1 MVNKNHGDSKT
12 KTRGLKRSVSPD
24 SSLIGERKVKTAKIQ
39 LQRNVGGNKENIIKQ
54 IQSEMVLTKHSSL
67 IIVNKEDSVDIPWYQ
82 SHQLW
87 SNMMI
92 KTLDETYKCRLNFLD
107 SHPFI
112 TTKMR
117 SVLFDWLIE
126 VSEVYQLHRETYHLS
141 IAYIDQYLC
150 NTNNLPKNKFQLL
163 GITSLFV
170 AAKIEEIYP
179 PRLSDFS
186 YITDNTCSEE
196 DILDMELDLMNALN
210 WYINPITSISWL
222 LIYLQVEYDMKNFLN
237 NNNNNHSLRKKR
249 RLSLSNSEILKS
261 SILSNVHRSTD
272 FLQIFSLAVQLLD
285 LCSLD
290 IEYSQ
295 FSKNI
300 LAASTILLY
309 KSNWPIKQ
317 ITGLTDDD
325 ISICQQ
331 WMKPFYEI
339 LSESLSNS
347 SNRSSSTVPIEE
359 IYSIQIH
366 NVSMDLLV
374 NVHEKRSKV
383 VPSIMNNWP
392 FRDLLNHLSWSST
405 LLIKQQNEEKQEKQ
419 QQQINDVI
427 IIV

>member
-1 MVNKNHGDSKT
+1 
-12 KTRGLKRSVSPD
+12 
-24 SSLIGERKVKTAKIQ
+24 
-39 LQRNVGGNKENIIKQ
+39 
-54 IQSEMVLTKHSSL
+54 MVLTKHSSL
-67 IIVNKEDSVDIPWYQ
+67 IIVNKENSIDIPWYQ

-92 KTLDETYKCRLNFLD
+92 KTLDKTYKCHLNFLD
-107 SHPFI
+107 SHPLI

-186 YITDNTCSEE
+186 YVTDNTCSEE

-210 WYINPITSISWL
+210 WYINPITSISWV
-222 LIYLQVEYDMKNFLN
+222 LIYLQVEYDMKSFLN
-237 NNNNNHSLRKKR
+237 NNNNRSLRKKR
-249 RLSLSNSEILKS
+249 RLSLSNSEILRS
-261 SILSNVHRSTD
+261 SILTNVHRSTD
-272 FLQIFSLAVQLLD
+272 FLQIFSLAARLLD

-295 FSKNI
+295 YSKHI
-300 LAASTILLY
+300 LAASSILLY
-309 KSNWPIKQ
+309 KSNWPVQQ

-325 ISICQQ
+325 LSMCQQ
-331 WMKPFYEI
+331 WMKPFYEV

-347 SNRSSSTVPIEE
+347 SNRSSSVPIDE

-366 NVSMDLLV
+366 NISMDLFV
-374 NVHEKRSKV
+374 NVYEKRSEFV
-383 VPSIMNNWP
+383 SSIMNNRP
-392 FRDLLNHLSWSST
+392 FRDLLNHFSWSST
-405 LLIKQQNEEKQEKQ
+405 LLKQQQNDEEEQQ

>member
-1 MVNKNHGDSKT
+1 MVNNNHGDSKT

-24 SSLIGERKVKTAKIQ
+24 PSVIDERKVKTTKMN
-39 LQRNVGGNKENIIKQ
+39 LQRYDGDKENIIKR

-67 IIVNKEDSVDIPWYQ
+67 IIVNKENSIDIPWYQ

-92 KTLDETYKCRLNFLD
+92 KTLDKTYKCHLNFLD
-107 SHPFI
+107 SHPLI

-186 YITDNTCSEE
+186 YVTDNTCSEE

-210 WYINPITSISWL
+210 WYINPITSISWV
-222 LIYLQVEYDMKNFLN
+222 LIYLQVEYDMKSFLN
-237 NNNNNHSLRKKR
+237 NNNNRSLRKKR
-249 RLSLSNSEILKS
+249 RLSLSNSEILRS
-261 SILSNVHRSTD
+261 SILTNVHRSTD
-272 FLQIFSLAVQLLD
+272 FLQIFSLAARLLD

-295 FSKNI
+295 YSKHI
-300 LAASTILLY
+300 LAASSILLY
-309 KSNWPIKQ
+309 KSNWPVQQ

-325 ISICQQ
+325 LSMCQQ
-331 WMKPFYEI
+331 WMKPFYEV

-347 SNRSSSTVPIEE
+347 SNRSSSVPIDE

-366 NVSMDLLV
+366 NISMDLFV
-374 NVHEKRSKV
+374 NVYEKRSEFV
-383 VPSIMNNWP
+383 SSIMNNRP
-392 FRDLLNHLSWSST
+392 FRDLLNHFSWSST
-405 LLIKQQNEEKQEKQ
+405 LLKQQQNDEEEQQ

>member
-1 MVNKNHGDSKT
+1 MVNNNHGDSKT

-24 SSLIGERKVKTAKIQ
+24 PSVIDERKVKTTKMN
-39 LQRNVGGNKENIIKQ
+39 LQRYDGDKENIIKR

-67 IIVNKEDSVDIPWYQ
+67 IIVNKENSIDIPWYQ

-92 KTLDETYKCRLNFLD
+92 KTLDKTYKCHLNFLD
-107 SHPFI
+107 SHPLI

-186 YITDNTCSEE
+186 YVTDNTCSEE

-210 WYINPITSISWL
+210 WYINPITSISWV
-222 LIYLQVEYDMKNFLN
+222 LIYLQVEYDMKSFLN
-237 NNNNNHSLRKKR
+237 NNNNNRSLRKKR
-249 RLSLSNSEILKS
+249 RLSLSNSEILRS
-261 SILSNVHRSTD
+261 SILTNVHRSTD
-272 FLQIFSLAVQLLD
+272 FLQIFSLAARLLD

-295 FSKNI
+295 YSKHI
-300 LAASTILLY
+300 LAASSILLY
-309 KSNWPIKQ
+309 KSNWPVQQ

-325 ISICQQ
+325 LSMCQQ
-331 WMKPFYEI
+331 WMKPFYEV

-347 SNRSSSTVPIEE
+347 SNRSSSVPIDE

-366 NVSMDLLV
+366 NISMDLFV
-374 NVHEKRSKV
+374 NVYEKRSEFV
-383 VPSIMNNWP
+383 SSIMNNRP
-392 FRDLLNHLSWSST
+392 FRDLLNHFSWSST
-405 LLIKQQNEEKQEKQ
+405 LLKQQQNDEEEQQ